1 MNKSI
6 KVYGIKNC
14 DTVKKA
20 IVYLN
25 DCGIDFQFIDFRQNP
40 ISQQVLKK
48 MVDSV
53 GWELLINKRS
63 TTYRSLSEEE
73 KSNINYDLVLKSSYI
88 DKAPSTEFRVRKLW
102 LVLVNSN
109 MPNLLMEQNRILN
122 LVVTF
127 LLILRFFSNFIHVD
141 SFGFFKKIF

>member
-20 IVYLN
+20 IAYLN

-48 MVDSV
+48 MVDSA

-73 KSNINYDLVLKSSYI
+73 KSNINYDLVLKLPTLI
-88 DKAPSTEFRVRKLW
+88 KRRVLIQGEKTMVGFSEHQYAKL
-102 LVLVNSN
+102 
-109 MPNLLMEQNRILN
+109 
-122 LVVTF
+122 
-127 LLILRFFSNFIHVD
+127 VD
-141 SFGFFKKIF
+141 GVK

>member
-25 DCGIDFQFIDFRQNP
+25 ERDIDYEFVDFRQNP

-48 MVDSV
+48 MVESV

-73 KSNINYDLVLKSSYI
+73 KSNINYDLVSKLPTLIKRPVLIYGENI
-88 DKAPSTEFRVRKLW
+88 TVGFTEKQYAKLFD
-102 LVLVNSN
+102 
-109 MPNLLMEQNRILN
+109 EAI
-122 LVVTF
+122 
-127 LLILRFFSNFIHVD
+127 
-141 SFGFFKKIF
+141 

>member
-25 DCGIDFQFIDFRQNP
+25 ERDIDYEFVDFRQNP

-48 MVDSV
+48 MVESV
-53 GWELLINKRS
+53 GWELLINRRS
-63 TTYRSLSEEE
+63 KTYRSLSEEE
-73 KSNINYDLVLKSSYI
+73 KSNINYDLVLSL
-88 DKAPSTEFRVRKLW
+88 PKLIKRP
-102 LVLVNSN
+102 VLVQGKKTMVGFS
-109 MPNLLMEQNRILN
+109 EQQYA
-122 LVVTF
+122 
-127 LLILRFFSNFIHVD
+127 
-141 SFGFFKKIF
+141 KIFDEVI

>member
-25 DCGIDFQFIDFRQNP
+25 DCGIDYEFIDFRHNP

-53 GWELLINKRS
+53 GWELLINRRS
-63 TTYRSLSEEE
+63 TTYHSLSEEE
-73 KSNINYDLVLKSSYI
+73 KSNINYDLVLSLPTLIKR
-88 DKAPSTEFRVRKLW
+88 PV
-102 LVLVNSN
+102 LVLGEKTMVGFS
-109 MPNLLMEQNRILN
+109 EQQY
-122 LVVTF
+122 
-127 LLILRFFSNFIHVD
+127 SKFIDGV
-141 SFGFFKKIF
+141 K

>member
-25 DCGIDFQFIDFRQNP
+25 DCGIDYQFIDFRQNP
-40 ISQQVLKK
+40 ISLQVLKK
-48 MVDSV
+48 MVESV

-73 KSNINYDLVLKSSYI
+73 KGNINYDLVLKLPTLI
-88 DKAPSTEFRVRKLW
+88 KRP
-102 LVLVNSN
+102 VLVQGEKTMVGFS
-109 MPNLLMEQNRILN
+109 EQQYAK
-122 LVVTF
+122 
-127 LLILRFFSNFIHVD
+127 LIDGI
-141 SFGFFKKIF
+141 K

>member
-6 KVYGIKNC
+6 KVYGINNC

-20 IVYLN
+20 IAYLN

-53 GWELLINKRS
+53 GLELLINKRS
-63 TTYRSLSEEE
+63 TTYRSLSKEE
-73 KSNINYDLVLKSSYI
+73 KSNISYDLVLSLPTLIKRPVLIQGEKTMVGFSEHQYAKLI
-88 DKAPSTEFRVRKLW
+88 DG
-102 LVLVNSN
+102 VN
-109 MPNLLMEQNRILN
+109 
-122 LVVTF
+122 
-127 LLILRFFSNFIHVD
+127 
-141 SFGFFKKIF
+141 

>member
-6 KVYGIKNC
+6 QVYGIKNC

-25 DCGIDFQFIDFRQNP
+25 NCGIDYQFIDFRQNP
-40 ISQQVLKK
+40 ISQQLLKK
-48 MVDSV
+48 MVESV

-73 KSNINYDLVLKSSYI
+73 KSNINYDLVLSLPTLIKR
-88 DKAPSTEFRVRKLW
+88 P
-102 LVLVNSN
+102 VLVQGEKTMIGFS
-109 MPNLLMEQNRILN
+109 EQQYAKLFDEAI
-122 LVVTF
+122 
-127 LLILRFFSNFIHVD
+127 
-141 SFGFFKKIF
+141 

>member
-6 KVYGIKNC
+6 KVFGIKNC

-48 MVDSV
+48 MVDSA

-73 KSNINYDLVLKSSYI
+73 KSNINYDLVLSLPTLIKR
-88 DKAPSTEFRVRKLW
+88 P
-102 LVLVNSN
+102 VLVQGEKTMVGFSEHQYAKLIDGVKSN
-109 MPNLLMEQNRILN
+109 
-122 LVVTF
+122 T
-127 LLILRFFSNFIHVD
+127 
-141 SFGFFKKIF
+141 

>member
-25 DCGIDFQFIDFRQNP
+25 DCGIDYQFVDFRRNP

-48 MVDSV
+48 MVESV

-63 TTYRSLSEEE
+63 TTYRSLSEKE
-73 KSNINYDLVLKSSYI
+73 KSNIDYDLVLSLPTLIKRPVLIQGENIMVGFNEQQYAKLI
-88 DKAPSTEFRVRKLW
+88 DGA
-102 LVLVNSN
+102 
-109 MPNLLMEQNRILN
+109 I
-122 LVVTF
+122 
-127 LLILRFFSNFIHVD
+127 
-141 SFGFFKKIF
+141 

>member
-25 DCGIDFQFIDFRQNP
+25 DCGIDFQFIDFRHHP

-73 KSNINYDLVLKSSYI
+73 KSNINYDLVLKLPTLI
-88 DKAPSTEFRVRKLW
+88 KRP
-102 LVLVNSN
+102 VLVQGEKTMVGFS
-109 MPNLLMEQNRILN
+109 EQQYAK
-122 LVVTF
+122 
-127 LLILRFFSNFIHVD
+127 LIDGI
-141 SFGFFKKIF
+141 K

>member
-1 MNKSI
+1 MSKSI

-25 DCGIDFQFIDFRQNP
+25 DCGIDYEFIDFRQNP
-40 ISQQVLKK
+40 ISLQVLKK
-48 MVDSV
+48 MVESV

-73 KSNINYDLVLKSSYI
+73 KSNINYDLVLSLPTLIKR
-88 DKAPSTEFRVRKLW
+88 P
-102 LVLVNSN
+102 VLVQCEKIMVGFS
-109 MPNLLMEQNRILN
+109 EQQYAK
-122 LVVTF
+122 
-127 LLILRFFSNFIHVD
+127 LIDGI
-141 SFGFFKKIF
+141 K

>member
-25 DCGIDFQFIDFRQNP
+25 ERDIDYEFVDFRQNP

-48 MVDSV
+48 MVESV

-73 KSNINYDLVLKSSYI
+73 KSSINYDLVLSFPTLIKRPVLIQGENIVVGFNDKQYDKLI
-88 DKAPSTEFRVRKLW
+88 DGA
-102 LVLVNSN
+102 
-109 MPNLLMEQNRILN
+109 I
-122 LVVTF
+122 
-127 LLILRFFSNFIHVD
+127 
-141 SFGFFKKIF
+141 

>member
-6 KVYGIKNC
+6 QVYGIKNC

-20 IVYLN
+20 LVYLN
-25 DCGIDFQFIDFRQNP
+25 DHDVNYQFIDFRQNP

-73 KSNINYDLVLKSSYI
+73 KSNISYDLVLRLPTLIKRPVLIQGEKTMVGFSEYQY
-88 DKAPSTEFRVRKLW
+88 AKLI
-102 LVLVNSN
+102 
-109 MPNLLMEQNRILN
+109 E
-122 LVVTF
+122 VV
-127 LLILRFFSNFIHVD
+127 
-141 SFGFFKKIF
+141 K

>member
-14 DTVKKA
+14 ATVKKA

-25 DCGIDFQFIDFRQNP
+25 DCGIDYQFIDFRRNP

-48 MVDSV
+48 MVESV

-63 TTYRSLSEEE
+63 TTYRSLSDEE
-73 KSNINYDLVLKSSYI
+73 KSNVNYDLVLKLPTLIKRPVLIHGENIMVGFNEQQYN
-88 DKAPSTEFRVRKLW
+88 KLF
-102 LVLVNSN
+102 NGA
-109 MPNLLMEQNRILN
+109 I
-122 LVVTF
+122 
-127 LLILRFFSNFIHVD
+127 
-141 SFGFFKKIF
+141 

>member
-25 DCGIDFQFIDFRQNP
+25 ERDIDYQFVDFRQNP

-48 MVDSV
+48 MVESV

-63 TTYRSLSEEE
+63 TTYRSLSDEE
-73 KSNINYDLVLKSSYI
+73 KSNINYDLVSKLPTLIKRPVLTHGENI
-88 DKAPSTEFRVRKLW
+88 TVGFTEKQYAKLFD
-102 LVLVNSN
+102 
-109 MPNLLMEQNRILN
+109 EAI
-122 LVVTF
+122 
-127 LLILRFFSNFIHVD
+127 
-141 SFGFFKKIF
+141 

>member
-25 DCGIDFQFIDFRQNP
+25 DCGINYQFIDFKKNP
-40 ISQQVLKK
+40 ISQQLLKK
-48 MVDSV
+48 MVESV

-73 KSNINYDLVLKSSYI
+73 KSNINYDLVLSLPTLIKRPVLIQGEKTIIGFSEQQYAKLI
-88 DKAPSTEFRVRKLW
+88 DGLK
-102 LVLVNSN
+102 
-109 MPNLLMEQNRILN
+109 
-122 LVVTF
+122 
-127 LLILRFFSNFIHVD
+127 
-141 SFGFFKKIF
+141 

>member
-1 MNKSI
+1 MSKSI

-20 IVYLN
+20 IAYLN

-73 KSNINYDLVLKSSYI
+73 KSNINYDLVLKLPTLIKRPVLIQGKKTMVGFSEHQY
-88 DKAPSTEFRVRKLW
+88 AKL
-102 LVLVNSN
+102 
-109 MPNLLMEQNRILN
+109 
-122 LVVTF
+122 
-127 LLILRFFSNFIHVD
+127 VD
-141 SFGFFKKIF
+141 GVK

>member
-1 MNKSI
+1 MSKSI

-20 IVYLN
+20 IAYLN
-25 DCGIDFQFIDFRQNP
+25 DCGIDFQFIDFRQSP

-73 KSNINYDLVLKSSYI
+73 KSDISYDLVLRLPALIKR
-88 DKAPSTEFRVRKLW
+88 P
-102 LVLVNSN
+102 VLIQGEKTMVGFSEHQYA
-109 MPNLLMEQNRILN
+109 NL
-122 LVVTF
+122 
-127 LLILRFFSNFIHVD
+127 
-141 SFGFFKKIF
+141 

>member
-1 MNKSI
+1 MNKAI

-14 DTVKKA
+14 DTVKRA

-25 DCGIDFQFIDFRQNP
+25 DCGIDYQFIDFRHNP
-40 ISQQVLKK
+40 ISQQVLKN

-73 KSNINYDLVLKSSYI
+73 KSNISYDLVLSLPTLIKR
-88 DKAPSTEFRVRKLW
+88 P
-102 LVLVNSN
+102 VLVQGEKTIVGFS
-109 MPNLLMEQNRILN
+109 EQQYAK
-122 LVVTF
+122 
-127 LLILRFFSNFIHVD
+127 FID
-141 SFGFFKKIF
+141 GAK

>member
-25 DCGIDFQFIDFRQNP
+25 ERDIDYQFVDFRQNP

-48 MVDSV
+48 MVESV

-73 KSNINYDLVLKSSYI
+73 KSNINYDLVLSLPTLIKRPVLIQGENIVVGFNDQQYDKLI
-88 DKAPSTEFRVRKLW
+88 DGA
-102 LVLVNSN
+102 
-109 MPNLLMEQNRILN
+109 I
-122 LVVTF
+122 
-127 LLILRFFSNFIHVD
+127 
-141 SFGFFKKIF
+141 